1 MTTHNGRRKLRPS
14 VVPLVAGNSE
24 LNPPPAQ
31 QNIAQA
37 AIDFVAIELLA
48 DAALPDAASTAA
60 PIQAPNA
67 IAHEPESIETGDALS
82 AYLHCIRRTPL
93 FTASEEHDM
102 AVRAA
107 AGDFAARQSMVEHNL
122 RLVVSVAKAYL
133 GRGVPLA
140 DLVEEGNLGLMLA
153 VEKFDPSMG
162 FRFSTYAMWW
172 IRQSV
177 ERALMNQSRVVRLP
191 VHIVREV
198 QQVLRAKRDLESDSR
213 FNATRTDGVR
223 PEDIAA
229 LLGRD
234 VADIQRLLVLAE
246 PAHSLDASRGASDDE
261 SSATMADN
269 LTADEA
275 NAPSDITQAH
285 EVQALLDNWISVL
298 SPREK
303 EVLDGRFGLHE
314 HDEETLD
321 VLSIRLGLTRERVRQ
336 IQNEALTKLKRSMQ
350 KSGAERDAL
359 L

>member
-1 MTTHNGRRKLRPS
+1 MSTHNARRKLRPS
-14 VVPLVAGNSE
+14 VVPLVASNSE
-24 LNPPPAQ
+24 LNHALAQ

-37 AIDFVAIELLA
+37 AIDLEAIELLT
-48 DAALPDAASTAA
+48 DAALPDVAANVTHHA
-60 PIQAPNA
+60 NA
-67 IAHEPESIETGDALS
+67 HRSEPVETGDALS

-93 FTASEEHDM
+93 FTASQEHAM

-140 DLVEEGNLGLMLA
+140 DLVEEGNLGLMQA

-198 QQVLRAKRDLESDSR
+198 QQVLHAKRDLESDSQ
-213 FNATRTDGVR
+213 FNATRTNGVR

-246 PAHSLDASRGASDDE
+246 PAHSLDATRGAEGDE
-261 SSATMADN
+261 STSTMADN

-275 NAPSDITQAH
+275 NAPTDITQAH
-285 EVQALLDNWISVL
+285 EVQLLLDSWISVL

-321 VLSIRLGLTRERVRQ
+321 VLSLRLGLTRERVRQ
-336 IQNEALTKLKRSMQ
+336 IQNEALGKLKRSMK

>member
-1 MTTHNGRRKLRPS
+1 MATHNARRKLRTS
-14 VVPLVAGNSE
+14 VVPLRADNLE
-24 LNPPPAQ
+24 PNPALALE
-31 QNIAQA
+31 NIAQA
-37 AIDFVAIELLA
+37 ATDFVAKELP
-48 DAALPDAASTAA
+48 AAATRLVASEGA
-60 PIQAPNA
+60 
-67 IAHEPESIETGDALS
+67 EGSDALS
-82 AYLHCIRRTPL
+82 AYLHGIRRTPL
-93 FTASEEHDM
+93 FTASQEHDM

-198 QQVLRAKRDLESDSR
+198 QQVLRAKRDLESDNQ

-246 PAHSLDASRGASDDE
+246 PAHSLDASRGASDDQ
-261 SSATMADN
+261 STATMADN

-285 EVQALLDNWISVL
+285 EVRVLLDNWISVL

>member
-1 MTTHNGRRKLRPS
+1 MSTHNARRKLRPS
-14 VVPLVAGNSE
+14 VVPLVAGNPE
-24 LNPPPAQ
+24 LNHALAQ

-37 AIDFVAIELLA
+37 AIDFVAVELLA
-48 DAALPDAASTAA
+48 DAALPDV
-60 PIQAPNA
+60 APNVTHHA
-67 IAHEPESIETGDALS
+67 NAHRSEPVETGDALS
-82 AYLHCIRRTPL
+82 AYLHGIRRTPL
-93 FTASEEHDM
+93 FTASQEHAM

-122 RLVVSVAKAYL
+122 RLVVSVAKVYL

-140 DLVEEGNLGLMLA
+140 DLVEEGNLGLMQA

-198 QQVLRAKRDLESDSR
+198 QQVLHAKRDLESDSQ

-246 PAHSLDASRGASDDE
+246 PAHSLDASRGADGDE
-261 SSATMADN
+261 STATMADN
-269 LTADEA
+269 LAADDA
-275 NAPSDITQAH
+275 NAPTDVTHAH
-285 EVQALLDNWISVL
+285 EVQLLLDSWISIL

-336 IQNEALTKLKRSMQ
+336 IQNEALSKLKRSMQ
-350 KSGAERDAL
+350 KSGAGRDAL